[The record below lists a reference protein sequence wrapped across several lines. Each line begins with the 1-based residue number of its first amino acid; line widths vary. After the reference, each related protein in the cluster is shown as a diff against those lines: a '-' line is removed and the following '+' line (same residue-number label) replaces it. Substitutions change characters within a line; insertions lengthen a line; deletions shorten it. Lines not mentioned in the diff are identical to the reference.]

1 MDTFRQLFVFDKVQ
15 RHSVT
20 TVTLDSYY
28 WYRYNWKQLTQ
39 ALTRTTQPNSIRLTD
54 PNATCPTP
62 NPNISQSQSAKWVMF
77 SYVHKQHASSQSDVL
92 TWEADMRKI
101 PQIVQPVSGV
111 WAAALY
117 FSVFFFFVQ
126 FTLSVGQNILG
137 LFSHL
142 WQILHFLSFVDSL
155 ASDLVLQICL
165 FYRPI
170 KFGEVEW
177 SRLTILP
184 SSSQVLFFHSAHV
197 S

>member
-39 ALTRTTQPNSIRLTD
+39 ALTHATQHNSIQLTD
-54 PNATCPTP
+54 PNATRPSP
-62 NPNISQSQSAKWVMF
+62 NPTISQSQSAKWVMF

-111 WAAALY
+111 WAAAALY
-117 FSVFFFFVQ
+117 FSVFFRLRSIHPVCRTKHTGPLFAPLANFAFLEFCWQ
-126 FTLSVGQNILG
+126 FGVR
-137 LFSHL
+137 
-142 WQILHFLSFVDSL
+142 LSFANLSL
-155 ASDLVLQICL
+155 
-165 FYRPI
+165 
-170 KFGEVEW
+170 
-177 SRLTILP
+177 LP
-184 SSSQVLFFHSAHV
+184 SH
-197 S
+197 